1 MPAEHLG
8 RGVGR
13 VRARSGDHL
22 GRFVGDE
29 HFAGMKSAVHHA
41 GAVRGVESPGNGT
54 DTRDQI
60 VDRRRAEVAE
70 SGFEG
75 NTAGFG

>member
-8 RGVGR
+8 CGVGR

-22 GRFVGDE
+22 GRIVSDE
-29 HFAGMKSAVHHA
+29 HLAGLESAVNHA
-41 GAVRGVESPGNGT
+41 GAVRGVEPVGNGA
-54 DTRDQI
+54 DPRDQI
-60 VDRRRAEVAE
+60 VDRRRTEVAE